1 MKTDQ
6 TKIPHI
12 VKERMKIVIQN
23 SQKYQ
28 EQVEIETPTELK
40 LWAEQVAQINISK
53 LNKTEK

>member
-1 MKTDQ
+1 
-6 TKIPHI
+6 
-12 VKERMKIVIQN
+12 MKIVIQN

-53 LNKTEK
+53 LNKTKK

>member
-53 LNKTEK
+53 LNKTKK

>member
-40 LWAEQVAQINISK
+40 LWAEQVTQINISK